1 LHYRSR
7 ATKEVV
13 FGGDAIMK
21 KLILALM
28 AVGLAVSVVPAAS
41 YAAATPKT
49 KAACDKAKMK
59 WDDATKTCSKM

>member
-1 LHYRSR
+1 
-7 ATKEVV
+7 
-13 FGGDAIMK
+13 MK

-41 YAAATPKT
+41 YAAAPKT